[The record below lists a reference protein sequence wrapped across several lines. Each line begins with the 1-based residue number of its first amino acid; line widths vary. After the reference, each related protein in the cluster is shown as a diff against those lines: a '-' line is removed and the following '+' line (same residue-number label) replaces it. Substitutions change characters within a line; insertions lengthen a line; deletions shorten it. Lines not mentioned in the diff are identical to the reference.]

1 MKSKK
6 QKAKFEHIG
15 GILADI
21 LKTYRRES
29 DGGLV
34 QVWQVWDDIIGDV
47 IAQNA
52 RPAAFKGKILLVHVS
67 SSTWVHQLQF
77 LKKEMI
83 AKLNKALGKALIDD
97 LKFKIGPLGMTNV
110 EWRMTNDEWRIK
122 EFCLLPDL
130 CTQIPLSEVCGQVTA
145 IDLKRWLL
153 C

>member
-1 MKSKK
+1 MKPKK

-15 GILADI
+15 SILADV

-29 DGGLV
+29 DAELV

-52 RPAAFKGKILLVHVS
+52 GPAAFKGKVLLVHVS

-97 LKFKIGPLGMTNV
+97 LKFKIGPLGMKN
-110 EWRMTNDEWRIK
+110 EE
-122 EFCLLPDL
+122 
-130 CTQIPLSEVCGQVTA
+130 
-145 IDLKRWLL
+145 
-153 C
+153 